1 MASLFL
7 GRRPVKS
14 GFLWSLVEKPIK
26 SLVIE
31 EIPIVRDYP
40 DVFPDELPGMPPKR
54 EVEFRI
60 DIIPDTRHVSLA
72 PYRLSRPFQEELR
85 KQLDDLLA
93 KKLIRRSVS
102 PWRAPVLFTKKK
114 DGSWRMCID
123 YRGLNAVTI
132 KNKYPLP
139 HIEVLF
145 E

>member
-1 MASLFL
+1 MMASLFP

-40 DVFPDELPGMPPKR
+40 DVFPNELPGMPPKR

-60 DIIPDTRHVSLA
+60 DIIPDTRPVSLA

-93 KKLIRRSVS
+93 R
-102 PWRAPVLFTKKK
+102 
-114 DGSWRMCID
+114 
-123 YRGLNAVTI
+123 N
-132 KNKYPLP
+132 
-139 HIEVLF
+139 
-145 E
+145 